1 MNVCQATS
9 ASLQHGE
16 VLALWRGGGWKGLE
30 HRPLDDGG
38 ERWLFL
44 WPGSQ
49 WQQRRGAQKS
59 KAAAMTESRSSKKC
73 TRRQEVHDQ
82 MVKSTFFFFVGHP
95 KKYPHFHESS
105 GWSVGQVGP
114 WLPGP
119 LLAQIFAVRRLLQGD
134 PSEFCL
140 MGFETE
146 APQEPSPGWS
156 ALGPGWVRNFQ
167 AQQTVV
173 CHFAPKKGCIPYTPY
188 TYVYLRNCHLKR
200 DNDH

>member
-1 MNVCQATS
+1 MWCQATS

-95 KKYPHFHESS
+95 KIRISMS
-105 GWSVGQVGP
+105 RVVD
-114 WLPGP
+114 P
-119 LLAQIFAVRRLLQGD
+119 LVKLVHGCQAHCWRKSLRCDDCCRAIPLSFASWDLRPKHHRSRVRAGRL
-134 PSEFCL
+134 
-140 MGFETE
+140 
-146 APQEPSPGWS
+146 
-156 ALGPGWVRNFQ
+156 
-167 AQQTVV
+167 
-173 CHFAPKKGCIPYTPY
+173 
-188 TYVYLRNCHLKR
+188 
-200 DNDH
+200 